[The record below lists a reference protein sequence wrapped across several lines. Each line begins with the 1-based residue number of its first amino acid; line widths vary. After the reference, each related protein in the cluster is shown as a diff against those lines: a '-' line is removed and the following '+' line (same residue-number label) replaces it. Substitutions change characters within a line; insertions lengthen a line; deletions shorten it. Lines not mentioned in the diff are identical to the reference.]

1 MKLVTDAD
9 LSPRW
14 AAFLEEA
21 GHEAVHWFDV
31 GAAGATDHAIMAWAR
46 ERNHIVFTHDLDFS
60 ALLAATQV
68 EEPSVLQVRAQD
80 VLPDALGAV
89 VLRALRRFE
98 SKLRA
103 GAVVTVDASRTR
115 VHVLPL
121 GGDE

>member
-1 MKLVTDAD
+1 M
-9 LSPRW
+9 
-14 AAFLEEA
+14 
-21 GHEAVHWFDV
+21 
-31 GAAGATDHAIMAWAR
+31 
-46 ERNHIVFTHDLDFS
+46 
-60 ALLAATQV
+60 
-68 EEPSVLQVRAQD
+68 RAQD